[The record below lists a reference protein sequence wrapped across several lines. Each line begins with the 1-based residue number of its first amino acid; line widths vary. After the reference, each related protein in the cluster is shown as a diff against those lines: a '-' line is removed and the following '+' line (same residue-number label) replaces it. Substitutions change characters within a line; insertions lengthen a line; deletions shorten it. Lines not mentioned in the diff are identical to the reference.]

1 MARVMADPAK
11 MRSFA
16 NRVGSSATDF
26 KSNYTQM
33 YNVIDNLKNAWTGKD
48 NQAFANKINEY
59 KKDFDAMHSAIE
71 SYKEFL
77 NESAKA
83 YEQAQS
89 EIASAAGQL

>member
-48 NQAFANKINEY
+48 NQAFANKIN
-59 KKDFDAMHSAIE
+59 
-71 SYKEFL
+71 
-77 NESAKA
+77 
-83 YEQAQS
+83 
-89 EIASAAGQL
+89 

>member
-1 MARVMADPAK
+1 
-11 MRSFA
+11 
-16 NRVGSSATDF
+16 
-26 KSNYTQM
+26 
-33 YNVIDNLKNAWTGKD
+33 
-48 NQAFANKINEY
+48 
-59 KKDFDAMHSAIE
+59 MHSAIE